1 LCHHHVVTGHFD
13 MEPTMTTHLAGQ
25 GRTCRSAPDPADE
38 LRSHTSALRT
48 LEVSIER
55 RPDPESDGLSGAD
68 AAWPKRLRRIIHAG
82 LTYWG
87 RPDLIETAQLLLTE
101 LATNALRHGKARD
114 IGVRVFFRDDRL
126 VIEVNDGSPAL
137 PELRHAE
144 PDDEGGR
151 GLFLVDALAEEWGV
165 SLDGTTTWCT
175 LPLTKGPEE
184 MEPAAVTAPVLREI
198 PMELPGDRSAAG
210 LARIQAR
217 TFLTVMAWPG
227 NQHHA
232 VDVLHALVDN
242 AVKHAL
248 IPGEVN
254 QRFGACLSIT
264 EAHELIIDVTDPVPL
279 FPDFDQAVGGE
290 SGRGLWEI
298 ARKGADLSWFVPGDN
313 FDAKTVRAV
322 LRPGAVDL

>member
-1 LCHHHVVTGHFD
+1 
-13 MEPTMTTHLAGQ
+13 MTTHLAGQ
-25 GRTCRSAPDPADE
+25 ERTCRSAPVAAHE
-38 LRSHTSALRT
+38 LRSHTGALRA

-55 RPDPESDGLSGAD
+55 RPDPDSAALSAAD
-68 AAWPKRLRRIIHAG
+68 AAWPRRLRRIARASLSH
-82 LTYWG
+82 WG
-87 RPDLIETAQLLLTE
+87 RADLIETVDLLLTE
-101 LATNALRHGKARD
+101 LATNALRHGSGLD
-114 IGVRVFFRDDRL
+114 VGVRISMQDDHL
-126 VIEVNDGSPAL
+126 KIEVNDGSSAL
-137 PELRHAE
+137 PELRNAE
-144 PDDEGGR
+144 HDDEGGR
-151 GLFLVDALAEEWGV
+151 GLFLVDALAKDWGV

-184 MEPAAVTAPVLREI
+184 MQPAAATAPVLREI
-198 PMELPGDRSAAG
+198 PMELPGDRSAPG

-217 TFLTVMAWPG
+217 TLLTVTAWPG

-232 VDVLHALVDN
+232 IDVLHALVDN

-264 EAHELIIDVTDPVPL
+264 EADELIIDVTDPVPL
-279 FPDFDQAVGGE
+279 FPEFDQAVAGE

-298 ARKGADLSWFVPGDN
+298 ARKGADLSWFVVGAE

-322 LRPGAVDL
+322 LRPAGAVDL